1 VNHRSEDCKRTQAT
15 PFHRPWQRVFDS
27 GQNKAFGVLASRGGL
42 CSHGQC
48 AVDPIR
54 SLQQQ
59 SHVRVLDVQGGHG
72 VNGSGQLPKTVSNSQ
87 KANARPILKYR
98 SRTQRSKTRHLQ
110 QPSPKSHLPAS
121 VARHPVVGPP
131 NPLSAVTAPIWVEE
145 RDLYLPLLSSWT
157 QNA

>member
-1 VNHRSEDCKRTQAT
+1 MNTSYA
-15 PFHRPWQRVFDS
+15 FDS
-27 GQNKAFGVLASRGGL
+27 GQNKAFGGTRVAWRGGL

-87 KANARPILKYR
+87 KANARPILRYR
-98 SRTQRSKTRHLQ
+98 SRTQRPKTRHLQ

-131 NPLSAVTAPIWVEE
+131 YPSSAVPAPIWVEE
-145 RDLYLPLLSSWT
+145 RETYICLSSHLGPKMPSLFGCSVGEHF
-157 QNA
+157 

>member
-1 VNHRSEDCKRTQAT
+1 MLLIRAKTKRLGGT
-15 PFHRPWQRVFDS
+15 RV
-27 GQNKAFGVLASRGGL
+27 AWRGGL

-87 KANARPILKYR
+87 KANARPILRYR
-98 SRTQRSKTRHLQ
+98 SRTQRPKTRHLQ

-131 NPLSAVTAPIWVEE
+131 NPSSAVTAPIWVEE
-145 RDLYLPLLSSWT
+145 RETYICLSSHLGPKMPSLFGCSIGEHF
-157 QNA
+157 